1 MEEIKIF
8 SGSEIEALAVKQQ
21 LEERGVEPI
30 IRNGYESAR
39 LAGFGN
45 TDAAV
50 ELYVT
55 EADFEKIKDIFEK
68 KDRS

>member
-8 SGSEIEALAVKQQ
+8 SGSKIEAMAIEQKLR
-21 LEERGVEPI
+21 ERGVEPI
-30 IRNGYESAR
+30 IRDGFESAR

-50 ELYVT
+50 ELFVT
-55 EADFEKIKDIFEK
+55 EEDYEKIKDIIE
-68 KDRS
+68 

>member
-8 SGSEIEALAVKQQ
+8 SGSEIEAMSIKVKLA
-21 LEERGVEPI
+21 ERNVEPI
-30 IRNGYESAR
+30 IKNGYDAAR
-39 LAGFGN
+39 LSGFGN

-55 EADFEKIKDIFEK
+55 EEDYEKIKDLLEVQN
-68 KDRS
+68 

>member
-21 LEERGVEPI
+21 LEERGIEPI
-30 IRNGYESAR
+30 VKNGYESAR

-55 EADFEKIKDIFEK
+55 EEEYEKIKDILDK
-68 KDRS
+68 L

>member
-8 SGSEIEALAVKQQ
+8 SGSEVEALAIKQQ
-21 LEERGVEPI
+21 LEDRDVEPI
-30 IRNGYESAR
+30 VRNGYESAR

-50 ELYVT
+50 ELYITV
-55 EADFEKIKDIFEK
+55 EDFEKVKDIFEK
-68 KDRS
+68 L

>member
-8 SGSEIEALAVKQQ
+8 SGSEIEAMAFRQK

-30 IRNGYESAR
+30 VKNSFESAR

-55 EADFEKIKDIFEK
+55 EEDYEKIKDLLE
-68 KDRS
+68 